1 MAGIPPPE
9 LMGPIVIPLST
20 LLVTST
26 ALGMNIISNLA
37 TRKLTDIKKFKR
49 VRAET
54 SAFRKEMMGAVKSKN
69 QAKIAKLKK
78 KEKKMRELE
87 AKTSME
93 RMRPMLFF
101 WIPFIAIYYLL
112 TNFLGGINTIV
123 AISPMVI
130 PIPGLNI
137 GDIGLGLEGI
147 YGLSIFWWYFI
158 SSFAF
163 SGIIS
168 KLLGTSMDI

>member
-1 MAGIPPPE
+1 MAVIPPE
-9 LMGPIVIPLST
+9 LMGHVIIPLST
-20 LLVTST
+20 ILVTST
-26 ALGMNIISNLA
+26 ALFLNIVSNLA

-54 SAFRKEMMGAVKSKN
+54 SAFRKELMEATKSRN

-123 AISPMVI
+123 AISPFTINLGFV
-130 PIPGLNI
+130 NI
-137 GDIGLGLEGI
+137 GQIGLEGI
-147 YGLSIFWWYFI
+147 FGLSIFWWYFI

-168 KLLGTSMDI
+168 KLFGTSMD

>member
-1 MAGIPPPE
+1 MAELIPPE
-9 LMGPIVIPLST
+9 LMGTIAIPLST

-26 ALGMNIISNLA
+26 AVGMNIISNVA
-37 TRKLTDIKKFKR
+37 TRKLTDITKFRR

-54 SAFRKEMMGAVKSKN
+54 QAFRKEMTGAVKSKN
-69 QAKIAKLKK
+69 QTKIAKLKK
-78 KEKKMRELE
+78 KEQKMRQLE
-87 AKTSME
+87 AKSSME

-123 AISPMVI
+123 AIPPMVI
-130 PIPGLNI
+130 QIPGLVNI
-137 GDIGLGLEGI
+137 GDIGLDPI
-147 YGLSIFWWYFI
+147 FGLSVFWWYFI

-163 SGIIS
+163 SGVIS
-168 KLLGTSMDI
+168 KLLGTSMDM